1 LLRNIG
7 GNTVDDKM
15 LNQIMN
21 LFLDHVFI
29 EGDYN
34 STLKQKL
41 GGNTFELEDE
51 LRKIINH
58 INKE

>member
-1 LLRNIG
+1 
-7 GNTVDDKM
+7 VDDKM